1 MIMMM
6 KMTMTMVLLVE
17 IRDDVEDDD
26 LLGRKGYTMMMV
38 MVMTMIMMIMMRLTT
53 FTGEEVALVAVGH
66 HDALVGTEA
75 RAEDRPDGK
84 NCEGGNHNDVV
95 GGDYDGDDGNFFW

>member
-1 MIMMM
+1 
-6 KMTMTMVLLVE
+6 
-17 IRDDVEDDD
+17 
-26 LLGRKGYTMMMV
+26 MMMV
-38 MVMTMIMMIMMRLTT
+38 TVMTMIMMIMMMLTT

-84 NCEGGNHNDVV
+84 NCGDDNHNDVGV
-95 GGDYDGDDGNFFW
+95 GDYDGDDGN

>member
-1 MIMMM
+1 MMM
-6 KMTMTMVLLVE
+6 KMTMTMMLLVN

-26 LLGRKGYTMMMV
+26 LRGRRGYTMMMV
-38 MVMTMIMMIMMRLTT
+38 TVMAMIMMIMMMVTT

-75 RAEDRPDGK
+75 RAEDRPGGK

>member
-17 IRDDVEDDD
+17 IRDDVEDEA
-26 LLGRKGYTMMMV
+26 LLGRRSYTMTMVIVMAMIMTIMMMV
-38 MVMTMIMMIMMRLTT
+38 TT

-84 NCEGGNHNDVV
+84 NCEGGNHNDV
-95 GGDYDGDDGNFFW
+95 GGDDYDGDDGN

>member
-1 MIMMM
+1 MMM
-6 KMTMTMVLLVE
+6 KMTMTMMLIVE

-26 LLGRKGYTMMMV
+26 LLGRRGYTMMMV
-38 MVMTMIMMIMMRLTT
+38 MVMAMIMMIMMMVTT

-84 NCEGGNHNDVV
+84 DHGDDNHNDV
-95 GGDYDGDDGNFFW
+95 GGDDYDGDDGN

>member
-1 MIMMM
+1 MI
-6 KMTMTMVLLVE
+6 
-17 IRDDVEDDD
+17 
-26 LLGRKGYTMMMV
+26 MV
-38 MVMTMIMMIMMRLTT
+38 MVMAMIMMIMMMLMT

-84 NCEGGNHNDVV
+84 NCGDDNHNDVG
-95 GGDYDGDDGNFFW
+95 GGDYDGNYGNFFW

>member
-1 MIMMM
+1 MMM
-6 KMTMTMVLLVE
+6 KMTMTMMLLVN

-26 LLGRKGYTMMMV
+26 LRGRRGYTMMMV
-38 MVMTMIMMIMMRLTT
+38 TVMAMIMMIMMMVTT

-75 RAEDRPDGK
+75 RAEDRPGGK
-84 NCEGGNHNDVV
+84 NCGDYNHNDVG
-95 GGDYDGDDGNFFW
+95 GGDYDGNYGNFFW

>member
-6 KMTMTMVLLVE
+6 KMTMMMVLLVE
-17 IRDDVEDDD
+17 IRDDMEDDD

-38 MVMTMIMMIMMRLTT
+38 NVMVMTMIMMIMMMVTT

-84 NCEGGNHNDVV
+84 NCEGGNHNDV
-95 GGDYDGDDGNFFW
+95 GGDDYDGDDGN

>member
-26 LLGRKGYTMMMV
+26 LLGRRGYTMMMV
-38 MVMTMIMMIMMRLTT
+38 TVMT
-53 FTGEEVALVAVGH
+53 
-66 HDALVGTEA
+66 
-75 RAEDRPDGK
+75 
-84 NCEGGNHNDVV
+84 N
-95 GGDYDGDDGNFFW
+95 